1 MLDTFCKR
9 LEKIADMASILK
21 DLASLQHMK
30 VEGIEK
36 IFVRYQTIVTVTKSK
51 TYRCSILI

>member
-1 MLDTFCKR
+1 
-9 LEKIADMASILK
+9 MASILE

-36 IFVRYQTIVTVTKSK
+36 IFVRYQTIVTTTKSK
-51 TYRCSILI
+51 TYNVLDHRKLEVLFYLYI